1 LTNPTIYYGTQKPG
15 VFNPSR
21 DVVFKLFAPQ
31 TAPFY
36 LICAYAAY
44 DVARLRGQQESIDGL
59 RFKITA
65 IQNINKR
72 IGDPTQRYTE
82 KTFVAVGT
90 FLWFLQAYGNLTEPE
105 FRIQYNG
112 VKQMLRA
119 RGGLKSFRDH
129 KALDMTTCWLFL
141 LLSADHVINLQ
152 RLLET
157 DFSLDWDTSLELQE
171 LSQAAKDM
179 LLLLGNLHLNE
190 FSAFYGHQAS
200 QINELRSMLFLR
212 ETILYRFLS
221 EDFEIIP
228 IPNRRAIKQSLQLA
242 CLLYINL
249 ALWEHRRFP
258 DRIIL
263 FLSRLHD
270 TVFENDVTSIE
281 LLTWNL
287 FRDIDNV
294 PERKWSIVC
303 MQQAAEFL
311 TSGTRELIKILLLLN
326 LAPRRPWGVFSPF
339 PIELYMDR
347 IRGDLA
353 RHLTL

>member
-1 LTNPTIYYGTQKPG
+1 
-15 VFNPSR
+15 
-21 DVVFKLFAPQ
+21 
-31 TAPFY
+31 
-36 LICAYAAY
+36 
-44 DVARLRGQQESIDGL
+44 
-59 RFKITA
+59 
-65 IQNINKR
+65 
-72 IGDPTQRYTE
+72 
-82 KTFVAVGT
+82 
-90 FLWFLQAYGNLTEPE
+90 
-105 FRIQYNG
+105 
-112 VKQMLRA
+112 
-119 RGGLKSFRDH
+119 
-129 KALDMTTCWLFL
+129 
-141 LLSADHVINLQ
+141 
-152 RLLET
+152 
-157 DFSLDWDTSLELQE
+157 
-171 LSQAAKDM
+171 
-179 LLLLGNLHLNE
+179 
-190 FSAFYGHQAS
+190 
-200 QINELRSMLFLR
+200 MLFLR
-212 ETILYRFLS
+212 ENLYRFLS

-228 IPNRRAIKQSLQLA
+228 VPGRRAIKQSLQLA

-249 ALWEHRRFP
+249 ALWEHWRFP

-311 TSGTRELIKILLLLN
+311 TSGTRELVKIFLLLN

-353 RHLTL
+353 RHLTLWIATRAMILRQPGQTDAGNDGDQHGLGKGNNAA